1 MVRLRDRHRKISDG
15 LSGDAM
21 PGESSEPAPHA
32 AVAARPAPDC
42 CRLADCPASDRGV
55 PSLHNPT
62 AMNDSG
68 ESGVEAPD
76 PAVPAGTVGTDA
88 AASDADLPPRQ
99 AATGHAV
106 RPVERQPDADRGAA
120 VSSLSAFDWLG
131 TIFDELLV
139 ARRHGDAGTP
149 APPPKPTHEVGRR
162 TPETGRLDFDSA
174 ATAVLS
180 RVILG
185 YAPIIDARHEV
196 IATRLTVVPVDG
208 EAVLDA
214 AALLD
219 VVSTVWPADG
229 AAVSLNVASQTLL
242 TDLLHTAPPLNVM
255 IEVPS
260 FLAGDPD
267 NTQALIELAARGI
280 PLLLKGRP
288 LRELPREVLGC
299 FKWSIIDL
307 ADERRSGRPPATV
320 TFERVIPHIQ
330 TGVRSMAQVRD
341 CFQRGAAAVIGWP
354 IHEPEPDRPGGL
366 PELRV
371 VLELLAQLDRADPV
385 EALER
390 TLLQEPVLA
399 FELLRH
405 VAETAIGLQVETTS
419 FAQAISLL
427 GGAQFRRWLVGWLA
441 RTDDGGRLRPVKFA
455 ALRRGLLM
463 KGLAAPSESGEMGAE
478 LFMCGV
484 FSLLDRMFSR
494 PADDLLGPLVL
505 PDRVRQA
512 LIERQ
517 GPFLPL
523 LELACAI
530 ESAVPHDIR
539 IAAEAAFLE
548 PIEINRA
555 LLRALT
561 GAAALQ

>member
-1 MVRLRDRHRKISDG
+1 
-15 LSGDAM
+15 
-21 PGESSEPAPHA
+21 
-32 AVAARPAPDC
+32 
-42 CRLADCPASDRGV
+42 
-55 PSLHNPT
+55 
-62 AMNDSG
+62 MNDSG
-68 ESGVEAPD
+68 GSGLEASD
-76 PAVPAGTVGTDA
+76 PAVPGGTAGTGA
-88 AASDADLPPRQ
+88 AAPDAGLTPPV
-99 AATGHAV
+99 AAPAGAGV
-106 RPVERQPDADRGAA
+106 PVERQSRPVTDHGAA
-120 VSSLSAFDWLG
+120 VSSLTAFDWLE

-139 ARRHGDAGTP
+139 ARRRGDDA
-149 APPPKPTHEVGRR
+149 APVAQPEAAHDVRGRM
-162 TPETGRLDFDSA
+162 PDTGRLAFDTA

-208 EAVLDA
+208 DAVLDA

-219 VVSTVWPADG
+219 LVSTVWPADG

-242 TDLLHTAPPLNVM
+242 TDLLRTAPPLNVM

-260 FLAGDPD
+260 FLAGEPD

-288 LRELPREVLGC
+288 LRELPRDVLGC

-307 ADERRSGRPPATV
+307 ADDRRIGRPASGV

-330 TGVRSMAQVRD
+330 TGVRSMEQVRD

-371 VLELLAQLDRADPV
+371 VLELLAQLDRADPA

-405 VAETAIGLQVETTS
+405 VSETAIGLQVETTS
-419 FAQAISLL
+419 FSQAIELL
-427 GGAQFRRWLVGWLA
+427 GDAQLRRWLVGWLA
-441 RTDDGGRLRPVKFA
+441 QTDDGGRLRPVKYA

-463 KGLAAPSESGEMGAE
+463 KGLAPASEGGEMGAE

-494 PADDLLGPLVL
+494 SADELLGPLVL

-512 LIERQ
+512 LVDRQ